1 MFVLI
6 DCMTLYLIYRVVRMW
21 PEQRA
26 QCAVRSP
33 ACHVRGIF
41 LLLLLVMVQMIISL
55 VPFDGVFI
63 RSDKVLISP
72 YRFCQIQQTGEWSC
86 DNVYKSHLYERSQS
100 QGAEA
105 ETLSKPH
112 SNSVR
117 VAVYLAVYVPVII
130 VAFALMG
137 MHSVISDK
145 DEPAI
150 FCSTTFQVGA
160 ALLTLA
166 GLFSFLFV
174 YQSYVSWQNI
184 TVWFYIYLGV
194 VIELAITSVL
204 THVLGNRLRSYWEC
218 SEMLKLIPA

>member
-1 MFVLI
+1 
-6 DCMTLYLIYRVVRMW
+6 MW

-130 VAFALMG
+130 VAFQSSLTKTNLLSFAARL
-137 MHSVISDK
+137 SRSEQPCSPWLAFLVFCLSIS
-145 DEPAI
+145 
-150 FCSTTFQVGA
+150 
-160 ALLTLA
+160 
-166 GLFSFLFV
+166 
-174 YQSYVSWQNI
+174 
-184 TVWFYIYLGV
+184 
-194 VIELAITSVL
+194 
-204 THVLGNRLRSYWEC
+204 H
-218 SEMLKLIPA
+218 M

>member
-55 VPFDGVFI
+55 VLFDGVFI

-194 VIELAITSVL
+194 VIELAITSAL
-204 THVLGNRLRSYWEC
+204 THVSGKRLRSYWER